1 MKTALKQIPNLIT
14 LLNLLSGSLS
24 VAFIA
29 AGEVRSGIIL
39 IALAA
44 VFDFLDG
51 LTARLLKVQSEMGK
65 QLDTLA
71 DIISFGFAPSF
82 LFFEHTRLLLLSKT
96 QEPELVSLNGFNLVL
111 VFIPFVFVLFA
122 AIRLARF
129 NIDPRQKKTFIGLPS
144 PAAALLVSSALWIYY
159 TPHFENM
166 NLFLE
171 NPVYLNISLVFISFL
186 MVAPLKFFSLK
197 FNGLSWKKNQIRYLF
212 TGISAILLI
221 TLQTMA
227 LPVIISIYIVF
238 SIISN
243 LKLINTYAP

>member
-24 VAFIA
+24 VAFIS
-29 AGEVRSGIIL
+29 AGQVRTGIIL
-39 IALAA
+39 IVLAA

-51 LTARLLKVQSEMGK
+51 LTARLLKVQSELGK

-82 LFFEHTRLLLLSKT
+82 LFFEHIRLLLLSKT
-96 QEPELVSLNGFNLVL
+96 QNPELMSLNGFNLVL

-129 NIDPRQKKTFIGLPS
+129 NIDSRQKKTFIGLPS

-159 TPHFENM
+159 TPHFETTS
-166 NLFLE
+166 LFLE
-171 NPVYLNISLVFISFL
+171 NPVYLNISLVFVSFL

-197 FNGLSWKKNQIRYLF
+197 FNGLSWKQNQLRYVF

>member
-24 VAFIA
+24 VAFIS
-29 AGEVRSGIIL
+29 AGQVRSGIIL
-39 IALAA
+39 ILLAA

-51 LTARLLKVQSEMGK
+51 LTARLLKVQSELGK

-82 LFFEHTRLLLLSKT
+82 LFFEHNRLLLLSKT
-96 QEPELVSLNGFNLVL
+96 QEPELFSLDGFNMVL

-129 NIDPRQKKTFIGLPS
+129 NIDSRQKKTFIGLPS

-166 NLFLE
+166 SLFLE
-171 NPVYLNISLVFISFL
+171 NPVYLNISLVFVSFL

-238 SIISN
+238 TIISN